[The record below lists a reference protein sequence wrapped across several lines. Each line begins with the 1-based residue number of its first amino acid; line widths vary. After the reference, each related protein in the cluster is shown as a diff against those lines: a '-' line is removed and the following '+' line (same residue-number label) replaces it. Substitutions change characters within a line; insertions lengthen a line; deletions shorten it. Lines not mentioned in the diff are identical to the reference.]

1 MRRDRRPVLFYPL
14 GDMAGYERIYRE
26 KVSQGQG
33 SRKVQDKIY
42 RSSLI
47 PRSRGGGVMAKR
59 RKQKKNSLK
68 CTIRVTERTAASLE
82 VLAQMGNLSSPGRVV
97 DKLVRERMYRLE
109 R

>member
-1 MRRDRRPVLFYPL
+1 
-14 GDMAGYERIYRE
+14 
-26 KVSQGQG
+26 
-33 SRKVQDKIY
+33 
-42 RSSLI
+42 
-47 PRSRGGGVMAKR
+47 MAKR

-109 R
+109 RGISKCEED